1 MTEERGEV
9 QKEFDFMIDD
19 KNTFTISLPD
29 SDPGIN
35 TFTTTGTY
43 TSDLNVSFDTMNP
56 TYTFDVGSNNH
67 GIQVAE
73 DCDITIGDRSLKK
86 FMDSME
92 KRLAI
97 LQPDPA
103 KLEKFEALQKA
114 YEHYK
119 TLEALCE
126 IEEDENES

>member
-1 MTEERGEV
+1 MAEARGEL
-9 QKEFDFMIDD
+9 QTEFDFMTDD

-29 SDPGIN
+29 HDTNTLGTN
-35 TFTTTGTY
+35 TFTTTSTY
-43 TSDLNVSFDTMNP
+43 TSDLNVTFDTM
-56 TYTFDVGSNNH
+56 TFDTGRH

-73 DCDITIGDRSLKK
+73 GGDITIGDRSLKK
-86 FMDSME
+86 FMDTME

-97 LQPDPA
+97 LQPNPA